1 MNVSTNVAP
10 TDGAPTTSST
20 GNKSKKEFSTDSNTN
35 AIYPIEIVYNINMKD
50 LEDRECCL
58 IDGRNLG
65 MGECKVCKKRKENQ
79 KNLPNK

>member
-1 MNVSTNVAP
+1 MPSST
-10 TDGAPTTSST
+10 ST
-20 GNKSKKEFSTDSNTN
+20 GNKSKKEFSKDSKNTN
-35 AIYPIEIVYNINMKD
+35 AIYPIEIVYKINMKD